1 MSLTYGIICTVIAF
15 LLGIVLAV
23 PLGWLFLG
31 STGIGLAVS
40 GMPANFIIGTFYH
53 SLNSYVL
60 MAIGF
65 FVFAGSLISEGGLA
79 DRIVDFSYLL
89 VGKVKGGMVLVGII
103 ASLFMSALTGSSVP
117 CISALVPLLV
127 PRLERYGYKK
137 EYTTSVLCCSSFMGY
152 LIPPSVPAL
161 IYCLVAQQSV
171 AAVFLSTVI
180 PGILLAV
187 GYAVLNYFI
196 SPNYLDA
203 SAIVLQ
209 EEDLSFAQRMSRLRS
224 ASMGALP
231 ALGCP
236 IVILVGI
243 YGGICTPNEAGAVAV
258 VYCLLIG
265 FFVYRKLT
273 LPGLNRAVASSLVSI
288 GVIAL
293 LIASGTVLG
302 RYLVRAGVAQQLAQ
316 WMLGIFDSPSMIL
329 LSMNAFLLL
338 MGMFVEAIPILILS
352 VPLVLPLMS
361 DLGVNL
367 VQLGAICIV
376 NVGLGV
382 ITPPFAMS
390 IFVGTRLS
398 GSTYQQVIPIMLR
411 YLILVGI
418 PVLLLT
424 TYIPALSCWLPSLV
438 LGDKAVGAW

>member
-1 MSLTYGIICTVIAF
+1 MTLGVLFAVGVF
-15 LLGIVLAV
+15 LLGIFLGL
-23 PLGWLFLG
+23 PLGWLFLA
-31 STGIGLAVS
+31 STGLGLAVS
-40 GMPANFIIGTFYH
+40 GMPDTFIIGTFYH
-53 SLNSYVL
+53 SLDSYVL

-65 FVFAGSLISEGGLA
+65 FVFGGSLISEGGLA
-79 DRIVDFSYLL
+79 DRIVRFSYLL
-89 VGKVKGGMVLVGII
+89 VGKVRGGMVLVGIV
-103 ASLFMSALTGSSVP
+103 ATLFMSALTGSSVP

-127 PRLERYGYKK
+127 PRLEKYGYRK
-137 EYTTSVLCCSSFMGY
+137 EYTTAVLCASSFMGY

-171 AAVFLSTVI
+171 AAVFLSTVF
-180 PGILLAV
+180 PGLILAL
-187 GYAVLNYFI
+187 GYAILNFFI
-196 SPNYLDA
+196 HPRYWDPAKVELA
-203 SAIVLQ
+203 
-209 EEDLSFAQRMSRLRS
+209 EEDTTFAQRMALLPRATLS
-224 ASMGALP
+224 ALP

-258 VYCLLIG
+258 VYCLAVG

-273 LPGLNRAVASSLVSI
+273 MAA
-288 GVIAL
+288 
-293 LIASGTVLG
+293 GTVLG
-302 RYLVRAGVAQQLAQ
+302 RYLVRAGVAQDLAEL
-316 WMLGIFDSPSMIL
+316 MLGLFSSKALIL

-352 VPLVLPLMS
+352 VPLVLPLMAG
-361 DLGVNL
+361 LGVNL
-367 VQLGAICIV
+367 VHLGAICIV

-398 GSTYQQVIPIMLR
+398 GSTYQELVPIILR
-411 YLILVGI
+411 YLLWVGI

-424 TYIPALSCWLPSLV
+424 TYIPALSCWLPALV

>member
-1 MSLTYGIICTVIAF
+1 MTLGVFFAVGIF
-15 LLGIVLAV
+15 LLGIVMAV
-23 PLGWLFLG
+23 PLGWLFLA
-31 STGIGLAVS
+31 STGIGLGVS
-40 GMPANFIIGTFYH
+40 GMPDSFIIGTFYH

-79 DRIVDFSYLL
+79 DRIVGFSYLL
-89 VGKVKGGMVLVGII
+89 VGKVRGGMVLVGII
-103 ASLFMSALTGSSVP
+103 ATLFMSALTGSSVP
-117 CISALVPLLV
+117 CISALIPLLV
-127 PRLERYGYKK
+127 PRLEKYGYRK
-137 EYTTSVLCCSSFMGY
+137 EYTTSVLCAASFMGY

-180 PGILLAV
+180 PGLLLAV
-187 GYAVLNYFI
+187 GYAILNYFE
-196 SPNYLDA
+196 SPKYFDA
-203 SAIVLQ
+203 DKAVEV
-209 EEDLSFAQRMSRLRS
+209 EEEMTFGQRMGRLRG
-224 ASMGALP
+224 ATMGALP

-258 VYCLLIG
+258 IYCLAIG

-273 LPGLNRAVASSLVSI
+273 MPGLNRAIASTLVSI

-302 RYLVRAGVAQQLAQ
+302 RYLVRAGVAQELAQ
-316 WMLGIFDSPSMIL
+316 LMLGMFESKFLIL
-329 LSMNAFLLL
+329 LSLNAFLLL
-338 MGMFVEAIPILILS
+338 MGMFVEAIPILILA
-352 VPLVLPLMS
+352 VPLVLPLMDGLS
-361 DLGVNL
+361 VNL

-398 GSTYQQVIPIMLR
+398 GSTYQEVIPIMLK
-411 YLILVGI
+411 YLLLVGV

-438 LGDKAVGAW
+438 LGPKAVGAW

>member
-1 MSLTYGIICTVIAF
+1 MTQGILFAVGIF
-15 LLGIVLAV
+15 LLGLAMAI
-23 PLGWLFLG
+23 PLGWLFLA
-31 STGIGLAVS
+31 STGAGLAIS
-40 GMPANFIIGTFYH
+40 GIPDTFVIGTFYH

-89 VGKVKGGMVLVGII
+89 VGKVRGGMALVGII

-117 CISALVPLLV
+117 CISALIPLLV
-127 PRLERYGYKK
+127 PRLERYGYRK

-180 PGILLAV
+180 PGLLLAL

-196 SPNYLDA
+196 SPRY
-203 SAIVLQ
+203 I
-209 EEDLSFAQRMSRLRS
+209 DLSMAVDTEEGLTFVQRMGRLRS
-224 ASMGALP
+224 ASLGALP

-258 VYCLLIG
+258 VYCLVIG

-273 LPGLNRAVASSLVSI
+273 MPGLNRAIASSLVSI

-302 RYLVRAGVAQQLAQ
+302 RYLVRAGVAQELASG
-316 WMLGIFDSPSMIL
+316 MLGMFDSKILIL

-352 VPLVLPLMS
+352 VPLVLPLMAG
-361 DLGVNL
+361 LGVNL

-398 GSTYQQVIPIMLR
+398 GSTYQEVIPIMLK
-411 YLILVGI
+411 YLFWVGI

>member
-1 MSLTYGIICTVIAF
+1 M
-15 LLGIVLAV
+15 
-23 PLGWLFLG
+23 
-31 STGIGLAVS
+31 
-40 GMPANFIIGTFYH
+40 
-53 SLNSYVL
+53 
-60 MAIGF
+60 
-65 FVFAGSLISEGGLA
+65 
-79 DRIVDFSYLL
+79 
-89 VGKVKGGMVLVGII
+89 
-103 ASLFMSALTGSSVP
+103 
-117 CISALVPLLV
+117 
-127 PRLERYGYKK
+127 
-137 EYTTSVLCCSSFMGY
+137 
-152 LIPPSVPAL
+152 
-161 IYCLVAQQSV
+161 
-171 AAVFLSTVI
+171 
-180 PGILLAV
+180 
-187 GYAVLNYFI
+187 
-196 SPNYLDA
+196 
-203 SAIVLQ
+203 
-209 EEDLSFAQRMSRLRS
+209 
-224 ASMGALP
+224 
-231 ALGCP
+231 
-236 IVILVGI
+236 
-243 YGGICTPNEAGAVAV
+243 AV

-316 WMLGIFDSPSMIL
+316 WMLGMFDSPSMIL

-398 GSTYQQVIPIMLR
+398 GSTYQQVIPIMLK

-424 TYIPALSCWLPSLV
+424 TYVPALSCWLPSLV

>member
-1 MSLTYGIICTVIAF
+1 MTQGIILAVGIF
-15 LLGIVLAV
+15 LLGLAMAI
-23 PLGWLFLG
+23 PLGWLFLA
-31 STGIGLAVS
+31 STGAGLAFS
-40 GMPANFIIGTFYH
+40 GIPDTFVIGTFYH

-89 VGKVKGGMVLVGII
+89 VGKVRGGMALVGII

-117 CISALVPLLV
+117 CISALIPLLV
-127 PRLERYGYKK
+127 PRLEKYGYRK

-171 AAVFLSTVI
+171 AAVFLSTVF
-180 PGILLAV
+180 PGLLLAL

-196 SPNYLDA
+196 SDKYVDAAAA
-203 SAIVLQ
+203 SAV
-209 EEDLSFAQRMSRLRS
+209 EEDMTFAQRMGRLRS
-224 ASMGALP
+224 ASLGALP

-258 VYCLLIG
+258 VYCLVIG
-265 FFVYRKLT
+265 FFVYRRLT
-273 LPGLNRAVASSLVSI
+273 MSGLNRAIASSLVSI

-302 RYLVRAGVAQQLAQ
+302 RYLVRAGVAQELAAG
-316 WMLGIFDSPSMIL
+316 MLGMFDSKALIL

-352 VPLVLPLMS
+352 VPLVLPLMA

-398 GSTYQQVIPIMLR
+398 GSTYQEVIPIMLK
-411 YLILVGI
+411 YLFWVGI

>member
-1 MSLTYGIICTVIAF
+1 MTSGVLFAVGAF
-15 LLGIVLAV
+15 LAGLVLAV
-23 PLGWLFLG
+23 PLGWLFLA
-31 STGIGLAVS
+31 STGLGLGVS
-40 GMPANFIIGTFYH
+40 GMPDTFIIGTFYH
-53 SLNSYVL
+53 SLNSYTL

-79 DRIVDFSYLL
+79 DRIVGFSHLL
-89 VGKVKGGMVLVGII
+89 VGKVKGGMALVGII
-103 ASLFMSALTGSSVP
+103 ATLFMSALTGSSVP

-127 PRLERYGYKK
+127 PRLEKYGYRK
-137 EYTTSVLCCSSFMGY
+137 EYTTSVLCSASFLGY

-171 AAVFLSTVI
+171 AAVFLSTVV
-180 PGILLAV
+180 PGLLLAL
-187 GYAVLNYFI
+187 GYAILNYGI
-196 SPNYLDA
+196 CHRYIDPAKAEHVEPDMTLP
-203 SAIVLQ
+203 
-209 EEDLSFAQRMSRLRS
+209 QRLARLRG
-224 ASMGALP
+224 ATMGALP

-258 VYCLLIG
+258 VYCVLVGL
-265 FFVYRKLT
+265 FVYRKLT
-273 LPGLNRAVASSLVSI
+273 LPGLNRAIAGSLVSI

-302 RYLVRAGVAQQLAQ
+302 RYLVRAGVAQHLAEL
-316 WMLGIFDSPSMIL
+316 MLGTFDSRFMIL

-352 VPLVLPLMS
+352 VPLVLPLMTG
-361 DLGVNL
+361 LGVNL
-367 VQLGAICIV
+367 VHLGAICIV

-398 GSTYQQVIPIMLR
+398 GSTYQEVLPIMLR
-411 YLILVGI
+411 FLFWVGI

-424 TYIPALSCWLPSLV
+424 TYVPALSCWLPSLV
-438 LGDKAVGAW
+438 LGPQAVGAW

>member
-1 MSLTYGIICTVIAF
+1 
-15 LLGIVLAV
+15 
-23 PLGWLFLG
+23 
-31 STGIGLAVS
+31 
-40 GMPANFIIGTFYH
+40 MPNTFVIGTFYH
-53 SLNSYVL
+53 SLNSYTL

-79 DRIVDFSYLL
+79 DRIVGFSHLL
-89 VGKVKGGMVLVGII
+89 VGRVKGGMALVGII
-103 ASLFMSALTGSSVP
+103 ATLFMSALTGTSVP

-127 PRLERYGYKK
+127 PRLERYGYRR
-137 EYTTSVLCCSSFMGY
+137 EYTTAVLCSASFLGS

-180 PGILLAV
+180 PGLLLAL

-196 SPNYLDA
+196 CHRYIDIA
-203 SAIVLQ
+203 KA
-209 EEDLSFAQRMSRLRS
+209 ELSEPEMTLIQRLGRLRG
-224 ASMGALP
+224 ATMGALP

-236 IVILVGI
+236 VVILVGI

-258 VYCLLIG
+258 VYCVLVG
-265 FFVYRKLT
+265 FFVYRELT
-273 LPGLNRAVASSLVSI
+273 LPGLGRSIAGSLISI
-288 GVIAL
+288 GVIDL

-302 RYLVRAGVAQQLAQ
+302 RYLVRAGVAQHLAEL
-316 WMLGIFDSPSMIL
+316 MLGTFDSRF
-329 LSMNAFLLL
+329 MNPAVHERLFAAH
-338 MGMFVEAIPILILS
+338 GHVRGGHSHPDPQRAAGAAA
-352 VPLVLPLMS
+352 
-361 DLGVNL
+361 DDRLGVNL
-367 VQLGAICIV
+367 VLLGAICIV

-398 GSTYQQVIPIMLR
+398 GSSYQEVLPIMLR
-411 YLILVGI
+411 FLLWVGI

-438 LGDKAVGAW
+438 LGPQAVGAW

>member
-1 MSLTYGIICTVIAF
+1 MPLGVVVALGVF
-15 LLGIVLAV
+15 LAGIVLGV
-23 PLGWLFLG
+23 PLGWLFMASTAFGLG
-31 STGIGLAVS
+31 VS
-40 GMPANFIIGTFYH
+40 GLPDTFVIGTFYH
-53 SLNSYVL
+53 SLDSYVL

-65 FVFAGSLISEGGLA
+65 FVFGGSLISEGGLA
-79 DRIVDFSYLL
+79 DHIVRFSYLL
-89 VGKVKGGMVLVGII
+89 VGKVRGGMVLVGIV
-103 ASLFMSALTGSSVP
+103 ATLFMSALTGSSVP
-117 CISALVPLLV
+117 CISALIPLLV
-127 PRLERYGYKK
+127 PRLTRYGYRK
-137 EYTTSVLCCSSFMGY
+137 EYTTAVLCCSSFMGY

-180 PGILLAV
+180 PGLLLAV

-196 SPNYLDA
+196 YQGYHDP
-203 SAIVLQ
+203 SAEAAV
-209 EEDLSFAQRMSRLRS
+209 EENITFAERIALLPK
-224 ASMGALP
+224 ATLGALP

-236 IVILVGI
+236 LVILVGI

-258 VYCLLIG
+258 VYCLAIG
-265 FFVYRKLT
+265 FFVYRRLDMG
-273 LPGLNRAVASSLVSI
+273 GLNRAINSSLVSI

-293 LIASGTVLG
+293 LIAAGTVLG
-302 RYLVRAGVAQQLAQ
+302 RYLVRAGVAQHLAEL
-316 WMLGIFDSPSMIL
+316 MLGMFGSKAMIL
-329 LSMNAFLLL
+329 LSLNAFLLL
-338 MGMFVEAIPILILS
+338 MGMFVEAIPVLILS

-367 VQLGAICIV
+367 VHLGAICIV

-398 GSTYQQVIPIMLR
+398 GCTYQQLVPIILK
-411 YLILVGI
+411 YLFWVGI

-424 TYIPALSCWLPSLV
+424 TYIPALSCWLPALV
-438 LGDKAVGAW
+438 LGEKAVGAW

>member
-1 MSLTYGIICTVIAF
+1 MTFGVLIALAVF

-23 PLGWLFLG
+23 PLGWLFLA

-40 GMPANFIIGTFYH
+40 GMPDTFIIGTFYH
-53 SLNSYVL
+53 SLDSYVL

-79 DRIVDFSYLL
+79 DRIVEFSYLL
-89 VGKVKGGMVLVGII
+89 VGKVKGGMILVGII
-103 ASLFMSALTGSSVP
+103 ATLFMSALTGSSVP
-117 CISALVPLLV
+117 CISALIPLLV
-127 PRLERYGYKK
+127 PRLEKYGYRK

-180 PGILLAV
+180 PGLLLAL
-187 GYAVLNYFI
+187 GYAVLNHAI
-196 SPNYLDA
+196 SHRYYDPSMAELA
-203 SAIVLQ
+203 
-209 EEDLSFAQRMSRLRS
+209 EEGMAFAERLRRLRK

-265 FFVYRKLT
+265 LFVYRKLKG
-273 LPGLNRAVASSLVSI
+273 PGLNRAISSSLVSI

-293 LIASGTVLG
+293 LIAAGTVLS
-302 RYLVRAGVAQQLAQ
+302 RYLVRAGVAQNLAE
-316 WMLGIFDSPSMIL
+316 WMLGMFESRELIL
-329 LSMNAFLLL
+329 LSMNLFLLV
-338 MGMFVEAIPILILS
+338 MGMFVEATPILILS
-352 VPLVLPLMS
+352 VPLVLPLMMGA
-361 DLGVNL
+361 GVNM
-367 VQLGAICIV
+367 VHLGAICIV

-398 GSTYQQVIPIMLR
+398 GCTYQEVIPIMLK
-411 YLILVGI
+411 YLFYVGI

-424 TYIPALSCWLPSLV
+424 TYIPALSCWLPALV